1 MNAHETAESLVT
13 QFRDREL
20 NEADTRHQLID
31 PVLHDVLG
39 WPRNRTR
46 CELNAHPGFADYLLT
61 RQDGT
66 PALIIEAKREGIYF
80 LGRSRISL
88 DTILGESNPAKGVS
102 ECEEETLVRMT
113 LSAAAGRRRRR
124 RKRSCAC

>member
-1 MNAHETAESLVT
+1 VRNENLLLQLKFCSLQSPMHYLSCEKSGLEHRAAGVSEKTPKGRWTTAACS
-13 QFRDREL
+13 R
-20 NEADTRHQLID
+20 
-31 PVLHDVLG
+31 
-39 WPRNRTR
+39 
-46 CELNAHPGFADYLLT
+46 
-61 RQDGT
+61 
-66 PALIIEAKREGIYF
+66 

>member
-1 MNAHETAESLVT
+1 GNRQRFGAIMNAHETAESLVT

-46 CELNAHPGFADYLLT
+46 CELNAHPGFADYLRT

-66 PALIIEAKREGIYF
+66 PALIIEAKREGLY
-80 LGRSRISL
+80 LSL
-88 DTILGESNPAKGVS
+88 PHATTGNEPTS
-102 ECEEETLVRMT
+102 
-113 LSAAAGRRRRR
+113 
-124 RKRSCAC
+124 